1 MPVTFHGMLKE
12 LETDPKSL
20 GDAVRHLIK
29 QGRLVRIYKKRCGN
43 REEFMAPEALDIVKK
58 SIAEHILKNGAL
70 NLEDAKSLFPLGRR
84 IINILD
90 YLDFISFT
98 LNKGENRRVLYPHS
112 LPGEAYRDH
121 TSAR

>member
-12 LETDPKSL
+12 LETDAKSL

-29 QGRLVRIYKKRCGN
+29 QDRLVRIYKKRGGN

-58 SIAEHILKNGAL
+58 SIAEHILGAL
-70 NLEDAKSLFPLGRR
+70 NLEDAKSLFPLGRC

-121 TSAR
+121 T